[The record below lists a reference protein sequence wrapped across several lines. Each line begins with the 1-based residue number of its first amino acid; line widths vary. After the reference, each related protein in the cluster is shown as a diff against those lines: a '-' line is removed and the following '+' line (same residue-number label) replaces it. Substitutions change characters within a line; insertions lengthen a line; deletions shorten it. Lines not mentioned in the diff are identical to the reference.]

1 MVGYGGK
8 GNKMQKHKIQRIT
21 ENTFTITTLPIQ
33 VQCHSLQYWLI
44 WLLVALSNHDLLST
58 PPPVGVAEYC
68 DERVCVFPVFVRL
81 FVCMRVYLHDYIHC
95 MSDLH
100 QFSHVSCPLARSSR
114 ATFLYTRNLLFIRPR
129 WQPRTLFLN
138 NYTAL
143 FLMNLHSPLKSNTN
157 GT

>member
-1 MVGYGGK
+1 MVAYGGK
-8 GNKMQKHKIQRIT
+8 GNKIQKHKIQRIT

-81 FVCMRVYLHDYIHC
+81 FVCMRVYLHDYICPIFTSFRMFPVPWLGPPVPHSC
-95 MSDLH
+95 IQKISYSSDQGGNQEH
-100 QFSHVSCPLARSSR
+100 FS
-114 ATFLYTRNLLFIRPR
+114 
-129 WQPRTLFLN
+129 
-138 NYTAL
+138 
-143 FLMNLHSPLKSNTN
+143 
-157 GT
+157 

>member
-81 FVCMRVYLHDYIHC
+81 FVCMRVYLHDYIC
-95 MSDLH
+95 PNFTSFRMSPVPWLGPPVPH
-100 QFSHVSCPLARSSR
+100 SCIQK
-114 ATFLYTRNLLFIRPR
+114 NLLFVRPR
-129 WQPRTLFLN
+129 WQPGTLFLN